1 MKMVGHTNR
10 CEKGCIIDVQ
20 GERKLIQKDLLI
32 MSIQKYFLT
41 IVNPAS
47 DVVIGP
53 WTLDS
58 KRSDHIPILAKKGHS
73 SKGKI

>member
-1 MKMVGHTNR
+1 MKMVGHANR

-47 DVVIGP
+47 DVVISP

-58 KRSDHIPILAKKGHS
+58 
-73 SKGKI
+73 